1 MERSLAGRDFDDV
14 LVSYT
19 RDGIAVQPL
28 YTSQNCTRVSKGPSE
43 GLEAARGMADSQRAA
58 RGWDIRQ
65 RHRGDDPDAARK
77 AIFEDLD
84 NGVTSVELDAPNA
97 SDIGRMLEGVPID
110 RVAVALAPHCDPLC
124 LTALADLTAAAGRR
138 WGLAPGSL
146 LGFDPLGEWTRKGT
160 LADPARSTE
169 IVEMLVKRSDNPAP
183 KPAAAPAPGPT
194 LGPGVRAFTVDA
206 TRYCDAGATEAQWLA
221 WATATGIE
229 YLRML
234 VGAGLTVDS
243 AAGLIAFR
251 LPATADAFVT
261 IAALRAAR
269 VMWNRA
275 VTASGSTPGAAVQ
288 YQHTVTAELMYSRSD
303 PWVNLLRAT
312 TAAFAAGVGNADAV
326 TVLPFDRLRPDLL
339 SGERPFGGAY
349 SGQNGSALGRRLA
362 RNTQLVLVQESH
374 LARSADPA
382 GGSYFLDSLTSS
394 LAEKAWQIMQQ
405 VEAYGGMSAALG
417 DGTIGRAVDV
427 SWSARE
433 AGLRTREE
441 VLTGVSDFP
450 LLTEHLS
457 ARQTGDRL
465 PASKAALHGSLIRQG
480 VSGGR
485 VAQGLPVRRLSE
497 PFETLRDSADSHRAD
512 TGEHPAVW
520 LAALGSLASHSRRT
534 TWAQNLLAAG
544 GVEARGGDGDGFESP
559 VAAAAAFRAAGV
571 AVAVIC
577 GSNDVYARRAT
588 STARALRDAG
598 ASFVA
603 LVGDPEKLSASGGP
617 DLGSGPSAGRGAD
630 PGSSHGIDRDPEL
643 TPNLPAL
650 LREVGVDE
658 FWHPGVDVVDLLT
671 RLHRILGV
679 SG

>member
-1 MERSLAGRDFDDV
+1 
-14 LVSYT
+14 
-19 RDGIAVQPL
+19 
-28 YTSQNCTRVSKGPSE
+28 
-43 GLEAARGMADSQRAA
+43 MADSQRAT

-65 RHRGDDPDAARK
+65 YYQGDDPDTARE
-77 AIFEDLD
+77 AMLEDLD
-84 NGVTSVELDAPNA
+84 NGVTSVELDAPDA
-97 SDIGRMLEGVPID
+97 SDIGRMLDGVPID
-110 RVAVALAPHCDPLC
+110 RVAVALAPHCDPLR
-124 LTALADLTAAAGRR
+124 LKALADLTAAAGRR

-146 LGFDPLGEWTRKGT
+146 LGFDPLGEWTRKGA
-160 LADPARSTE
+160 LVDPARFTE
-169 IVEMLVKRSDNPAP
+169 IVEMFVKRSDNPAP
-183 KPAAAPAPGPT
+183 KPDAAPASGATLKPAAAPASGAT
-194 LGPGVRAFTVDA
+194 LGLGVRAFTVDA

-229 YLRML
+229 YLRLL
-234 VGAGLTVDS
+234 VGTGLTVDS
-243 AAGLIAFR
+243 AASLIAFR

-269 VMWNRA
+269 VMWTRA
-275 VTASGSTPGAAVQ
+275 VTASSSTPAAAVQ
-288 YQHTVTAELMYSRSD
+288 YQHAVTAELMYSRSD

-312 TAAFAAGVGNADAV
+312 TAAFAAGVGNANAV
-326 TVLPFDRLRPDLL
+326 TVLPFDRLRPDLS
-339 SGERPFGGAY
+339 SGERPFGRAY
-349 SGQNGSALGRRLA
+349 SGLNGSALGRRLA
-362 RNTQLVLVQESH
+362 RNTQLLLVEESH

-382 GGSYFLDSLTSS
+382 GGSYYVESLTSS

-405 VEAYGGMSAALG
+405 VEACGGMSAALG
-417 DGTIGRAVDV
+417 DGTIGRAVDA

-433 AGLRTREE
+433 SGLRTREE
-441 VLTGVSDFP
+441 VVTGVSDFP
-450 LLTEHLS
+450 LLTEHLT

-465 PASKAALHGSLIRQG
+465 PASKAASHGSLIRQG
-480 VSGGR
+480 TSGGR
-485 VAQGLPVRRLSE
+485 MAQGLPVRRLSE
-497 PFETLRDSADSHRAD
+497 PFETLRDAADGHRAD

-534 TWAQNLLAAG
+534 TWARNLLAAG
-544 GVEARGGDGDGFESP
+544 GVKARGGDGDGFESP

-603 LVGDPEKLSASGGP
+603 LVGDPEKLSAGGGP
-617 DLGSGPSAGRGAD
+617 DRGSGPSAGRGAD
-630 PGSSHGIDRDPEL
+630 PGFSHGIDRDPEL
-643 TPNLPAL
+643 IPNLPAL

-658 FWHPGVDVVDLLT
+658 FWHPDVDVVDLLT

>member
-1 MERSLAGRDFDDV
+1 MERSLAGRNFNDV
-14 LVSYT
+14 LVSNT

-28 YTSQNCTRVSKGPSE
+28 YTRQNYTTRMSTGSSV
-43 GLEAARGMADSQRAA
+43 GLAAARGMADRQRAA

-65 RHRGDDPDAARK
+65 YHRGDDLDAARK
-77 AIFEDLD
+77 SILEDLN
-84 NGVTSVELDAPNA
+84 NGVTSVELDAPDAN
-97 SDIGRMLEGVPID
+97 DIGRMLEGVPID
-110 RVAVALAPHCDPLC
+110 RVAVALTPHCDL
-124 LTALADLTAAAGRR
+124 LRLKALADLTAAAGRR

-146 LGFDPLGEWTRKGT
+146 LGFDPLGEWARKGT
-160 LADPARSTE
+160 LVDSAKSTE
-169 IVEMLVKRSDNPAP
+169 IVEIVVKRSGNPAP
-183 KPAAAPAPGPT
+183 KPAAASAAGPT

-229 YLRML
+229 YLRLL

-243 AAGLIAFR
+243 AADLIAFR
-251 LPATADAFVT
+251 LPATADEFMT

-269 VMWNRA
+269 VMWARA
-275 VTASGSTPGAAVQ
+275 VTASGSTPGPAVQ
-288 YQHTVTAELMYSRSD
+288 YQHAVTAELMYSRSD

-312 TAAFAAGVGNADAV
+312 TAAFAAGVGNANAV
-326 TVLPFDRLRPDLL
+326 TVLPFDRLRPDLM
-339 SGERPFGGAY
+339 SGERPFGR
-349 SGQNGSALGRRLA
+349 QNGSALGRRLA
-362 RNTQLVLVQESH
+362 RNTQLVLVEESH

-382 GGSYFLDSLTSS
+382 GGSYYVEALTSS
-394 LAEKAWQIMQQ
+394 LANKAWQIMQQ
-405 VEAYGGMSAALG
+405 VEACGGMGTALG
-417 DGTIGRAVDV
+417 DGTIGRSVDA
-427 SWSARE
+427 SWSTRE
-433 AGLRTREE
+433 AGLRTRDE
-441 VLTGVSDFP
+441 VVTGVSDFP
-450 LLTEHLS
+450 LLTEHLT

-465 PASKAALHGSLIRQG
+465 PASKIVSHVPLIRQG
-480 VSGGR
+480 AYGGR
-485 VAQGLPVRRLSE
+485 VAKGLPVRRLSE
-497 PFETLRDSADSHRAD
+497 PFETLRNAADRHRAA
-512 TGEHPAVW
+512 TGEHPCVW

-534 TWAQNLLAAG
+534 TWARNLLAAG

-603 LVGDPEKLSASGGP
+603 LVGDPKKLSAGSGP
-617 DLGSGPSAGRGAD
+617 DLGSGSSAGRGAE
-630 PGSSHGIDRDPEL
+630 PGFGHGIDRGSEL
-643 TPNLPAL
+643 IPNLPAL

-658 FWHPGVDVVDLLT
+658 FWHLGVDVVDLLT

-679 SG
+679 SD